1 METEAIIGLII
12 MIAIVAIA
20 TAVSLKDK
28 DD

>member
-12 MIAIVAIA
+12 MVAIVAIA